1 MMRDL
6 MISNSKSLGSTENNL
21 NLLKVKKLIL
31 FGTLL
36 FFFNCGGITPEKQ
49 LNLLISSYEN
59 YKDSQKEKSP
69 LGNYDESRFENYAK
83 FCDSLRLELEALK
96 TEEFNTDAQI
106 SYDLLHFVLNEAVVK
121 YQFKTHWN
129 PILSDAG
136 FHSSLTYRVRPLT
149 NKKSA
154 LKYLKLLKAIPKYIN
169 QQSTLIKK
177 GLDAGMGQPLVIFKG
192 YESTYNQHITRTAEE
207 NFYYSP
213 FLKLPPQLSIIEK
226 DSLKLAAKEVIIK
239 DVIPAFRLVKSF
251 FEDVYYP
258 NARSAIGVSET
269 PNGAAYYQSRI
280 DFYTTLKET
289 PQSIH
294 EKGREE
300 VSRIRKQMQE
310 IIKEV
315 NFKGSMADFIRF
327 LRTDPQFY
335 AKTPEELLKHARNIA
350 KKLDEQLPRYF
361 KTLPRKPYGVAPVP
375 DAIAPKYTAGRYI
388 GTSKESTDPGYYWV
402 NTYDLPSRPL
412 YAIPSL
418 TAHEAVPGHHL
429 QGSLNNELPESIPK
443 FRRNLYLSAY
453 GEGWGL
459 YTEFL
464 AEDMGIYT
472 TPYEHFGKL
481 TYEMWRA
488 CRLVVDTGMHA
499 FGWTR
504 EEAVNF
510 MADNTALSMHEINT
524 EIDRYISW
532 PGQALAYKIGEI
544 TIRELRKKA
553 EKELGGN
560 FDIRDFHEIILEKG
574 TVTLPILKKRVN
586 QYIKNKKKE
595 FNDRL

>member
-1 MMRDL
+1 MKL
-6 MISNSKSLGSTENNL
+6 KIKQELASNNHLRL
-21 NLLKVKKLIL
+21 NL
-31 FGTLL
+31 
-36 FFFNCGGITPEKQ
+36 
-49 LNLLISSYEN
+49 
-59 YKDSQKEKSP
+59 
-69 LGNYDESRFENYAK
+69 
-83 FCDSLRLELEALK
+83 
-96 TEEFNTDAQI
+96 
-106 SYDLLHFVLNEAVVK
+106 
-121 YQFKTHWN
+121 
-129 PILSDAG
+129 
-136 FHSSLTYRVRPLT
+136 
-149 NKKSA
+149 
-154 LKYLKLLKAIPKYIN
+154 
-169 QQSTLIKK
+169 
-177 GLDAGMGQPLVIFKG
+177 
-192 YESTYNQHITRTAEE
+192 
-207 NFYYSP
+207 
-213 FLKLPPQLSIIEK
+213 
-226 DSLKLAAKEVIIK
+226 
-239 DVIPAFRLVKSF
+239 
-251 FEDVYYP
+251 
-258 NARSAIGVSET
+258 
-269 PNGAAYYQSRI
+269 
-280 DFYTTLKET
+280 
-289 PQSIH
+289 
-294 EKGREE
+294 
-300 VSRIRKQMQE
+300 
-310 IIKEV
+310 
-315 NFKGSMADFIRF
+315 
-327 LRTDPQFY
+327 
-335 AKTPEELLKHARNIA
+335 
-350 KKLDEQLPRYF
+350 
-361 KTLPRKPYGVAPVP
+361 
-375 DAIAPKYTAGRYI
+375 GRYI

-488 CRLVVDTGMHA
+488 CRLVVDTGIHA

-504 EEAVNF
+504 EESLNF

-586 QYIKNKKKE
+586 HYIKNKKKE
-595 FNDRL
+595 FNDSL